1 MTGIKPF
8 EPTQVGPG
16 LGIGASGKRTCR
28 LEPQDKELSYLQG

>member
-16 LGIGASGKRTCR
+16 LGLGANVKASSDG
-28 LEPQDKELSYLQG
+28 LNNN